1 MFKRLFCKK
10 QKDKSK
16 SLRFLA
22 LVDCE
27 DNKNPTYSEILNELG
42 TITIVRTGKGVYDI
56 NSENKFSDKTII
68 LMTDVG
74 GGVTQG
80 NVERDNDN
88 TITVSLYEKNTPQDT
103 STFYI
108 SIEVIN

>member
-1 MFKRLFCKK
+1 
-10 QKDKSK
+10 
-16 SLRFLA
+16 
-22 LVDCE
+22 
-27 DNKNPTYSEILNELG
+27 
-42 TITIVRTGKGVYDI
+42 
-56 NSENKFSDKTII
+56 
-68 LMTDVG
+68 MTDVG